1 MNRITATCIAGM
13 RSKTT
18 SRIRIHF
25 FPRPREANPFTRVPP
40 RGRSVLRGFGLGIL
54 AKRLRWRPERN
65 QSYFEL
71 CDCSES
77 VIVIRLTADPMT
89 LLRVIPCP
97 AVSPRR
103 SFSAKIGALAKE
115 GVQYAAHTSAA
126 CASLKTFAD
135 KPLNWE

>member
-54 AKRLRWRPERN
+54 AKGLRWRP
-65 QSYFEL
+65 
-71 CDCSES
+71 
-77 VIVIRLTADPMT
+77 
-89 LLRVIPCP
+89 
-97 AVSPRR
+97 
-103 SFSAKIGALAKE
+103 SATRHDSSCA
-115 GVQYAAHTSAA
+115 SAA
-126 CASLKTFAD
+126 NPPSSSEHLEHGLQHAD
-135 KPLNWE
+135 DRTVGAVHAFGEPAQAVEVPE